1 MPMLPARL
9 RAIRILEPLAER
21 DYAMSRVP
29 VGNPSPPETVR
40 RMFARIAARY
50 DVMNT
55 LMTAG
60 LDARWRRAAVAAAG
74 LAPGMRVLDLA
85 CGTGML
91 ARAAAAAV
99 GHRGEVVGVD
109 AVPAMLDRA
118 RRVPPQ
124 RGAAPIRWEN
134 GDALALSGDDAGF
147 DAVLIG
153 FGLRNLSDYG
163 AALREMARVT
173 RPGGR
178 VVVLEIAT
186 PRARLP
192 RMLYGTWFRR
202 VVPALGGLVGR
213 GTAYT
218 YLPASLDTYPPPEV
232 VAELMAAA
240 GLGRV
245 RWRWLTGGMTT
256 LHVGEGAA

>member
-1 MPMLPARL
+1 
-9 RAIRILEPLAER
+9 
-21 DYAMSRVP
+21 MSSAP

-40 RMFARIAARY
+40 GLFARIAPRY

-55 LMTAG
+55 VMTAG
-60 LDARWRRAAVAAAG
+60 LDGRWRRAAVAAASLG
-74 LAPGMRVLDLA
+74 PGMRVLDLA

-99 GHRGEVVGVD
+99 GPQGEVVGVD

-118 RRVPPQ
+118 RRVRPQ
-124 RGAAPIRWEN
+124 GGAAPIRWEN
-134 GDALALSGDDAGF
+134 GDALALSAADASF

-178 VVVLEIAT
+178 VVVLELAT
-186 PRARLP
+186 PQARLP
-192 RMLYGTWFRR
+192 RMLHDTWFRR
-202 VVPALGGLVGR
+202 VVPVLGRLVGR
-213 GTAYT
+213 GAAYT
-218 YLPASLDTYPPPEV
+218 YLPASLDTYPTPEV
-232 VAELMAAA
+232 VAELMAGA